1 MSSAVNQMSW
11 GERISLV
18 VSILSFLVAFIGLT
32 LSDNVSSISNK
43 ADIIAV
49 NDTIKLNPL
58 INQSGYIDT
67 LNLKNLGRS
76 ASKNIKLIMEFSS
89 EIPKYELSSDEDIGN
104 PEANGRKLNIPLERL
119 SSNSNLKIIMF
130 SESPISY
137 DVNYIDDSG
146 NHKLMMYSEP
156 AQRSML
162 DMLLILVIVISL
174 LAIVWIF
181 RKASESAL
189 MATLEN
195 HQNEIQV
202 KLREVRDDIGNIEVV
217 VNDPNNTSTTGLSEN
232 DKGIGQRLAD
242 FITKI

>member
-1 MSSAVNQMSW
+1 MGW

-18 VSILSFLVAFIGLT
+18 VSILSFLVAFISFT
-32 LSDNVSSISNK
+32 LSDNVTSINNK

-49 NDTIKLNPL
+49 NDTIKLDPL
-58 INQSGYIDT
+58 INQSGYIAT
-67 LNLKNLGRS
+67 LNLKNRGGS

-89 EIPKYELSSDEDIGN
+89 EIPKYELSSDEDIGK
-104 PEANGRKLNIPLERL
+104 PETKGLKLNIPLDRL
-119 SSNSNLKIIMF
+119 SSNSNLKIVMF

-137 DVNYIDDSG
+137 DTNYIDDTG
-146 NHKLMMYSEP
+146 NHKIMIYSEP
-156 AQRSML
+156 AQRNIL
-162 DMLLILVIVISL
+162 DMVLILVIVLSL

-189 MATLEN
+189 MATLET
-195 HQNEIQV
+195 HQKEIQV

-217 VNDPNNTSTTGLSEN
+217 VNDSSNTPTAELSVN